1 MAKLDAE
8 QAALSKCQADVTAW
22 QRVPTWMRIV
32 LVTSSMLGTLSC
44 YMIFVASSYA
54 FADFTIVD
62 DPATVLCLF
71 EQRMDA
77 AEWAAVGSSGPP
89 PVTCT
94 PLVSMP
100 IGWLGVAALLYV
112 CIAMSLFSS
121 WRKRAALAEYKQR
134 KKSSV
139 SPGGAAA
146 PGGPITQCSSGIH
159 GEAKI

>member
-1 MAKLDAE
+1 MTQEQRDIVEDLDLKLDAE

-89 PVTCT
+89 PVRVVTST
-94 PLVSMP
+94 PQLA
-100 IGWLGVAALLYV
+100 I
-112 CIAMSLFSS
+112 
-121 WRKRAALAEYKQR
+121 RK
-134 KKSSV
+134 
-139 SPGGAAA
+139 
-146 PGGPITQCSSGIH
+146 CSGKHTIPSFFH
-159 GEAKI
+159 TNHTVKHTFKHYFLNN

>member
-1 MAKLDAE
+1 
-8 QAALSKCQADVTAW
+8 
-22 QRVPTWMRIV
+22 MRIV

-77 AEWAAVGSSGPP
+77 AEWAAVGSGPA

-134 KKSSV
+134 KKSGV